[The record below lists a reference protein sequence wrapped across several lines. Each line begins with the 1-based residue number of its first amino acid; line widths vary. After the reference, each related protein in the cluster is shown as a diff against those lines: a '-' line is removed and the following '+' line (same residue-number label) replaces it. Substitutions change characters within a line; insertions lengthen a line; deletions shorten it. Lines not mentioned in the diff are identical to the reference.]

1 MSDTQHAGH
10 SDCSEVL
17 HHIYEYLDGEMSP
30 EDVRRVASHLSECRP
45 CLAEHDLDAAV
56 KQVVRRSCVEQ
67 AAPESLRMQVVQRI
81 TTVRMTSHDG
91 QGGRG

>member
-1 MSDTQHAGH
+1 MGHTEHEGH

-30 EDVRRVASHLSECRP
+30 ADVKRVATHLAECRP

-56 KQVVRRSCVEQ
+56 KQVVKRSCHEET
-67 AAPESLRMQVVQRI
+67 APATLRLRIVQRI
-81 TTVRMTSHDG
+81 TTVTRTDLDG
-91 QGGRG
+91 

>member
-1 MSDTQHAGH
+1 MGDHTEHQGH

-30 EDVRRVASHLSECRP
+30 AEVRRVATHLAECRP

-56 KQVVRRSCVEQ
+56 KQVVKRSCADE
-67 AAPESLRMQVVQRI
+67 AAPMTVRMQVVQRI
-81 TTVRMTSHDG
+81 TTVRMELDD
-91 QGGRG
+91 

>member
-30 EDVRRVASHLSECRP
+30 EDVRRVAGHLAECRP

-56 KQVVRRSCVEQ
+56 KQVVRRSCVDE
-67 AAPESLRMQVVQRI
+67 AAPASLRMQVVQRI
-81 TTVRMTSHDG
+81 TTVRMTGEDG
-91 QGGRG
+91 STGGA

>member
-1 MSDTQHAGH
+1 MAEHQHQGH

-30 EDVRRVASHLSECRP
+30 EDVKRVAGHLAECRP

-56 KQVVRRSCVEQ
+56 KEVVRRSCVEQ
-67 AAPESLRMQVVQRI
+67 PAPAALRMQVVSRL
-81 TTVRMTSHDG
+81 TTIRMDLDG
-91 QGGRG
+91 

>member
-1 MSDTQHAGH
+1 MGHHPEHQGH

-30 EDVRRVASHLSECRP
+30 EDVKRVATHLAECRP

-56 KQVVRRSCVEQ
+56 KAVVKRSCTDQ
-67 AAPESLRMQVVQRI
+67 AAPASLRMQVVERI
-81 TTVRMTSHDG
+81 TMVRVERED
-91 QGGRG
+91 

>member
-1 MSDTQHAGH
+1 MGRGEHEGH

-30 EDVRRVASHLSECRP
+30 ADVKRVAAHLAQCRP

-56 KQVVRRSCVEQ
+56 KQVLRRSCQAE
-67 AAPESLRMQVVQRI
+67 AAPPTIRMQVVQRI
-81 TTVRMTSHDG
+81 TMVRMDLD
-91 QGGRG
+91 R

>member
-1 MSDTQHAGH
+1 MGGTQHEGH

-30 EDVRRVASHLSECRP
+30 EEVRRVATHLAECRP

-56 KQVVRRSCVEQ
+56 KAVVKRSCAEEVAP
-67 AAPESLRMQVVQRI
+67 AALRMQVVERI
-81 TTVRMTSHDG
+81 TMIRYD
-91 QGGRG
+91 RED

>member
-1 MSDTQHAGH
+1 MGHPEHQGH

-30 EDVRRVASHLSECRP
+30 ADVKRVAGHLAECRP

-56 KQVVRRSCVEQ
+56 KEVVKRSCAEQ
-67 AAPESLRMQVVQRI
+67 SAPASIRMQIVHRI
-81 TTVRMTSHDG
+81 TAVRMDLDG
-91 QGGRG
+91 

>member
-1 MSDTQHAGH
+1 MGGTQHEGH

-30 EDVRRVASHLSECRP
+30 EEVRRVATHLAECRP

-56 KQVVRRSCVEQ
+56 KAVVSG
-67 AAPESLRMQVVQRI
+67 SLRRWAC
-81 TTVRMTSHDG
+81 
-91 QGGRG
+91 GRGWPCCPCASDACGRACSW

>member
-1 MSDTQHAGH
+1 MGHAEHQGH

-30 EDVRRVASHLSECRP
+30 DEVRRVATHLAECRP

-56 KQVVRRSCVEQ
+56 KQVVKRSCTDQ
-67 AAPESLRMQVVQRI
+67 PAPATVRMQVVQRI
-81 TTVRMTSHDG
+81 TTVRLEIDD
-91 QGGRG
+91 

>member
-1 MSDTQHAGH
+1 MGRNAHQGH

-30 EDVRRVASHLSECRP
+30 EDVARVAQHLEECRP

-56 KQVVRRSCVEQ
+56 KKVVRRACTEDV
-67 AAPESLRMQVVQRI
+67 APDYLRMRI
-81 TTVRMTSHDG
+81 TRSITVVRGESDG
-91 QGGRG
+91 